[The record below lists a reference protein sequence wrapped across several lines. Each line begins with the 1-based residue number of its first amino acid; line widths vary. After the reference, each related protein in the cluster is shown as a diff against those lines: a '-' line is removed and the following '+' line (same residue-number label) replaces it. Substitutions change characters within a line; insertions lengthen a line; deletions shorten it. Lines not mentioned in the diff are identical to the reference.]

1 MNLLWIKSD
10 YPLPADTGGK
20 IRTKNL
26 LFELAKQCE
35 VTFLSYA
42 PPDLESSWVVE
53 MEQAGI
59 IPVVIAQAEEQKAGF
74 AFMLRVA
81 SKLLSPRPYVINKYV
96 RTEMAERISS
106 LLQEKSFDAVVCDF
120 LEMAWCADLLKG
132 VPAVLFEHNVESM
145 IWRRHYQVAH
155 NPVKKLYLAYEK
167 VRVARFERQACNRF
181 DSVLTVSDEDG
192 ETLMSEFGLG
202 SYHTIPTGVDTDFFQ
217 PYSGETP
224 NRLILAGSMDWMPNI
239 DAFWWFYRSIYP
251 LIRDDSPDVSLT
263 VVGRRPPADI
273 VAVAESDPSV
283 EVTGTVD
290 DIRPHVA
297 AGALFLVPLRV
308 GGGTRIKIY
317 EAMAMKKC
325 VVATSIGAEGLPLT
339 DDVDIALADSED
351 NFAKKVREL
360 LRDNSK
366 RDRIAE
372 AGYRLVTEH
381 YSWAKAAAILYD
393 ALQKTVAA
401 RSGKAKQG
409 KQIEL

>member
-1 MNLLWIKSD
+1 MKILWIKSD
-10 YPLPADTGGK
+10 FPLPADTGGK

-26 LFELAKQCE
+26 LFELAKECE

-42 PPDLESSWVVE
+42 PPGLDSRWHTE

-59 IPVVIAQAEEQKAGF
+59 TPIVVAQAEEHKAGL

-81 SKLLSPRPYVINKYV
+81 SKLLSPRPYVVNKYV
-96 RTEMAERISS
+96 STTMAEAINS
-106 LLQEKSFDAVVCDF
+106 LLQERTFDVAVCDF

-145 IWRRHYQVAH
+145 IWRRHYQVAR

-167 VRVARFERQACNRF
+167 GRVARFELEACNRF

-192 ETLMSEFGLG
+192 AVLTKESALG
-202 SYHTIPTGVDTDFFQ
+202 HYRTIPTGVDTAFFR
-217 PYSGETP
+217 PRDGEIP
-224 NRLILAGSMDWMPNI
+224 NRLILSGSMDWMPNI

-251 LIRDDSPDVSLT
+251 KVRNEMPDVTLT

-273 VAVAESDPSV
+273 VAVAQADPSV

-290 DIRPHVA
+290 DVRPHVA

-339 DDVDIALADSED
+339 DNVDIALADTEAD
-351 NFAKKVREL
+351 FAKKVREL

-366 RDRIAE
+366 RDRIAD

-381 YSWAKAAAILYD
+381 YSWVKAAAILHD
-393 ALQKTVAA
+393 SLKKTAA
-401 RSGKAKQG
+401 AKSGKAKQG